1 MRSVAVA
8 QVEPAHAEFRSH
20 SQKVCHVHSDES
32 AGEAGAGESG
42 RTEWDDEAV
51 DYIMLAEMK
60 HTLFPKIR
68 IASSGVTTDLFG
80 AVVKCDATDG
90 GEESR
95 ATMLDRTLLLPPHS
109 RFLMSDMRRL
119 QPLLEEAH
127 AVGGFNLIV
136 VDPPWENASAKRSG
150 AYCTLPERKMLP
162 LPVASLTSEVRRV
175 RRQCG
180 FALECVCE

>member
-1 MRSVAVA
+1 
-8 QVEPAHAEFRSH
+8 
-20 SQKVCHVHSDES
+20 
-32 AGEAGAGESG
+32 
-42 RTEWDDEAV
+42 
-51 DYIMLAEMK
+51 MLAEMK
-60 HTLFPKIR
+60 HTLFPKVR

-80 AVVKCDATDG
+80 VVVKCDATDG

-119 QPLLEEAH
+119 QPLLEESH
-127 AVGGFNLIV
+127 AVGGFNLVSIHAAYLPFVPPSFPPPASFSDTLPHSPSRSTLFRQIV